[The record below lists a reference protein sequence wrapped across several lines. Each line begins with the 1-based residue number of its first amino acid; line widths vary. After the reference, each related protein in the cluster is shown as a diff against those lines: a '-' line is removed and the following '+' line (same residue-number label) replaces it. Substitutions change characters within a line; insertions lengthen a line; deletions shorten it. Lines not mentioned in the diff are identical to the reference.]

1 MTKRKWMAGSLIC
14 CVSMAVGFVMICCS
28 KTEWRHWLDIVTP
41 VSVIIG
47 GAFACWKYAEA
58 VEVRRR
64 EAFCR
69 LMDDFRNKAHESTFY
84 GIIERDEDEWYLKD
98 LAFVSSEHERRVD
111 GLLLFFEDVLNL
123 HKQTGL
129 VSAFELKRFEYY
141 LDRISDDTMVA
152 QYLSDLEK
160 FCADNHTATP
170 LKCVTDYV
178 KQRRDKL
185 KICVPQ
191 PEPKPKSTPKDDCDI
206 DRVLK
211 AYFLNKDGMLTR
223 SAKSVISRMK
233 AIKRM
238 TGLDD
243 PVGKHNVDEFC
254 KDALNRI
261 NRNSSRDVAA
271 SLRSALR
278 HWYRAVTNGVPNF

>member
-1 MTKRKWMAGSLIC
+1 M
-14 CVSMAVGFVMICCS
+14 
-28 KTEWRHWLDIVTP
+28 
-41 VSVIIG
+41 
-47 GAFACWKYAEA
+47 
-58 VEVRRR
+58 
-64 EAFCR
+64 
-69 LMDDFRNKAHESTFY
+69 
-84 GIIERDEDEWYLKD
+84 
-98 LAFVSSEHERRVD
+98 D

-152 QYLSDLEK
+152 QYLRDLEK
-160 FCADNHTATP
+160 FCADNHTDTP

-191 PEPKPKSTPKDDCDI
+191 PEPKPKSTPKDACDI
-206 DRVLK
+206 DVMLK
-211 AYFLNKDGMLTR
+211 EYFLNKDGMLTR
-223 SAKSVISRMK
+223 SAKSVISRMN

-261 NRNSSRDVAA
+261 NRNSSSDVAA

-278 HWYRAVTNGVPNF
+278 HWYRAVTNGEPNF